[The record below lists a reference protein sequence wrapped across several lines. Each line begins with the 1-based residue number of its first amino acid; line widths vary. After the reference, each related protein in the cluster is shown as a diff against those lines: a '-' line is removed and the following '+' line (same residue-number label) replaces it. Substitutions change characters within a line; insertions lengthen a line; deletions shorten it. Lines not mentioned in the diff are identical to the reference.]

1 MPYIKTSYRNDFYF
15 GASRELI
22 NLAKEFRKTQTEAEK
37 VLWNALRNHGFAN
50 LKFRRQHP
58 VRWFIAD
65 FYCHDFKLVIEVDG
79 GIHNNGIQSEHD
91 ENRTS
96 ELEEL
101 GIQVIRFSNE
111 DILNNIESVL
121 RQIQQT
127 ILRSSSPSPR
137 GEGAGG

>member
-37 VLWNALRNHGFAN
+37 ILWKALWNHGFAN

-58 VRWFIAD
+58 VKWFIAD
-65 FYCHDFKLVIEVDG
+65 FYCHDFKLVLEVDG
-79 GIHNNGIQSEHD
+79 GIHNSEIQSEHD

-96 ELEEL
+96 ALEEL
-101 GIQVIRFSNE
+101 GIRVIRFSNE
-111 DILNNIESVL
+111 EILNNLESVL
-121 RQIQQT
+121 QKIQQS
-127 ILRSSSPSPR
+127 IQRSSSPSPC